1 MVPSCCCC
9 SLAFRTAGLGEGPGY
24 LCWAGG
30 PGRASLSSPGSILM
44 VGGVG
49 RGPGASWGA
58 PQVLLEMNSFSTRP
72 FSLRR
77 VGPLGPAWPP
87 QPNTESSLPG
97 L

>member
-58 PQVLLEMNSFSTRP
+58 PQVLLEMNRLGQLLHPAVQPAQS
-72 FSLRR
+72 
-77 VGPLGPAWPP
+77 GPIGPCMAAPA
-87 QPNTESSLPG
+87 QH
-97 L
+97 